1 MTAKA
6 ALAQHR
12 SAKTIMGV
20 KADFKPIT
28 TWRNVLGF

>member
-12 SAKTIMGV
+12 SAKTMGV